1 MAPSKDLILA
11 VNAGS
16 SSLKIS
22 LFRREPSSSSS
33 AVSLVL
39 TSSLSSLSA
48 PPATFAFAFADPHKA
63 AQNVKSEK
71 VEGVADHA
79 AAFAHFLERLEKD
92 ASVRK
97 DDVARACHR
106 VVHGGDYAAPV
117 VISKDTYHHI
127 EKLTDLA
134 PLSVA
139 PSLFPC
145 TRLTARFDSQAQWR
159 RARGDPRDARAPP

>member
-22 LFRREPSSSSS
+22 LFRRDPSSPS

-39 TSSLSSLSA
+39 TSSLSSLSS
-48 PPATFAFAFADPHKA
+48 PPATFSFAFADPHKA

-71 VEGVADHA
+71 VEGVDDHA

-97 DDVARACHR
+97 DEIAHACHR
-106 VVHGGDYAAPV
+106 VVHGGDYAEPV

-134 PLSVA
+134 PLSVHLA
-139 PSLFPC
+139 SFC
-145 TRLTARFDSQAQWR
+145 TPWH
-159 RARGDPRDARAPP
+159 GG